1 MAGTPTPRIN
11 FSPSMS
17 KIRINELARELE
29 VKPSAIID
37 ALPDLGVQDKKTHSS
52 SIDDDLALLIRNHMR
67 NDPTVARYRI
77 EDDPHAN
84 YGMDVEEEPEAPAA
98 PPPAPPV
105 VVAPAVVAPPPRP
118 AAIRPPESK

>member
-1 MAGTPTPRIN
+1 MQS
-11 FSPSMS
+11 FHSMK

-37 ALPDLGVQDKKTHSS
+37 ALPNLGVQDKKTHSS

-77 EDDPHAN
+77 EDDPHADLS
-84 YGMDVEEEPEAPAA
+84 GGDIEDEPEAP
-98 PPPAPPV
+98 
-105 VVAPAVVAPPPRP
+105 VAPPPP
-118 AAIRPPESK
+118 PPPVAQKPVAIRPPFTPPLAPP